1 MKNKF
6 LLWRYLGGTKETLLT
21 YGQKVYENN
30 LSFLSFIS
38 GFTSI
43 VGAFSFILFLF
54 LDFQLRREIC
64 LGCVDIA
71 SFAVYFISRYYLD
84 HETKDIVKKTNILIV
99 AYLVAAYVLFITAA
113 TINLDMPGVL
123 ITAVLLGAQVCF
135 DLFPMVNFVTTMV
148 AYLAFMTLVV
158 IFKEPTAIV
167 YDFVDASLVTA
178 LGLVFSWRKSRN
190 AWEHAIAVAALSEQN
205 KLLYESS
212 VSDPLTGLPNR
223 RNAFEDM
230 SSVIRRAN
238 RSLSPFACMIIDIDS
253 FKLYNEKY
261 GHPAGDEVLRL
272 FGIMLGRVAEE
283 HSIRISRIGGGEF
296 MAYWIPETNNE
307 VSLIANEILKGITR
321 LPSHGDYEYP
331 TVSIGIYKDIPS
343 AHIDSVSAYNYADK
357 ALYLAK
363 ENGKNR
369 IEYYRA

>member
-1 MKNKF
+1 M
-6 LLWRYLGGTKETLLT
+6 LWRYLGGTKETLWT
-21 YGQKVYENN
+21 YSQKVYEDN

-43 VGAFSFILFLF
+43 VGAFSFLLFLF

-71 SFAVYFISRYYLD
+71 SVTVYLTSRYYLEHGTD
-84 HETKDIVKKTNILIV
+84 NLVKKTNILIV
-99 AYLVAAYVLFITAA
+99 TYLVGAYILFITAA
-113 TINLDMPGVL
+113 TINLNMPGVL

-135 DLFPMVNFVTTMV
+135 DLFPMVNFATTMV
-148 AYLAFMTLVV
+148 AYLTFMVLVFV
-158 IFKEPTAIV
+158 FKEPTAIV
-167 YDFVDASLVTA
+167 YDFVDASLVTT
-178 LGLVFSWRKSRN
+178 LGLVFSWRKSRK
-190 AWEHAIAVAALSEQN
+190 AWEHARAVAALSEQN

-212 VSDPLTGLPNR
+212 VQDPLTGLPNR

-230 SSVIRRAN
+230 ASVIRKAN
-238 RSLSPFACMIIDIDS
+238 RGLTPFVCMILDIDN
-253 FKLYNEKY
+253 FKQYNDKY

-272 FGIMLGRVAEE
+272 FGIMLGHMAKE
-283 HSIRISRIGGGEF
+283 HSIRIARIGGEEF

-307 VSLIANEILKGITR
+307 VSLIADEILKGITR
-321 LPSHGDYEYP
+321 LPGHTEHEYP

-343 AHIDSVSAYNYADK
+343 AHIDSVSAYTYADK

-363 ENGKNR
+363 EGGKNR

>member
-6 LLWRYLGGTKETLLT
+6 LRWRYLGGTKETLLT

-71 SFAVYFISRYYLD
+71 CIAVYYISRYYLD

-113 TINLDMPGVL
+113 TINPDMPGVL

-135 DLFPMVNFVTTMV
+135 DLFPMVNFITTMV

-167 YDFVDASLVTA
+167 YDFVDASLVTT

>member
-6 LLWRYLGGTKETLLT
+6 LHWRYLGGTKETLLT
-21 YGQKVYENN
+21 YGQKVSEDN

-43 VGAFSFILFLF
+43 VGAVSFLLFLF

-64 LGCVDIA
+64 LACADIA
-71 SFAVYFISRYYLD
+71 SVTVYFISKNYLE
-84 HETKDIVKKTNILIV
+84 HGVKNFIHKTNALIV
-99 AYLVAAYVLFITAA
+99 VYLIAAYILFITAA

-135 DLFPMVNFVTTMV
+135 DLFPMVNFITTMV
-148 AYLAFMTLVV
+148 AYLTFMTLVV

-167 YDFVDASLVTA
+167 YDFVDASLVTT

-190 AWEHAIAVAALSEQN
+190 AWEHARAVSALSEQN

-230 SSVIRRAN
+230 ASVIRKAN
-238 RSLSPFACMIIDIDS
+238 RSLAPFVCMILDIDN
-253 FKLYNEKY
+253 FKHYNDKY

-283 HSIRISRIGGGEF
+283 HSIRIARIGGEEF

-307 VSLIANEILKGITR
+307 VSLIADEILKGITR
-321 LPSHGDYEYP
+321 LPGHNDHEYP